1 MNTTTHSEIIRIV
14 DNEPLTLACSA
25 LADFLWQDFIRDARP
40 IVTYLIDHYNIKQLS
55 RFGKEIFERLYSA
68 DNVQWLVTED
78 AYEDY
83 FRKVCDGD
91 SAALP
96 EGYKPENGIWY
107 SIMSDMSQA
116 AAWPE
121 LIRRSVGDQF
131 NAGNNAVN
139 IINELSKVIEQAIES
154 GQFDV
159 QLLTSADQK
168 LQELREQYQKAVENG
183 DKQQAEKIRAEGKR
197 LGQAINEAIQ
207 EAKNKIQ
214 SQSHKIV
221 DKALEEN
228 DEVNEAIS
236 NLHGDS
242 SGAGKH
248 AANLE
253 AKKKLAEKLRK
264 NKELKKLTQ
273 KLGALRKIWHE
284 RKKARK
290 TRDTYESITGARFGD
305 NVTKAFPAEV
315 ALAASPEGSALFAL
329 KYSQKTLLTKDYT
342 STRRDIGK
350 GPIVMYVDVSGS
362 MHGETEVWSKAIAF
376 VIAEEALKQNREI
389 QIHLFDTQINGS
401 VKLQKDRK
409 DNAQLID
416 FVCTWTL
423 GGGTSFNAV
432 LAHALDK
439 AKISDRADVLM
450 ITDGHSD
457 VHDNFI
463 RRLNSFKQTNGVQ
476 WSTVCINTDIPDVC
490 RTFSDELYSV
500 NLYNPDV
507 TVDAI
512 QRCLR

>member
-68 DNVQWLVTED
+68 DNVSWLVTEN

-91 SAALP
+91 TAAIP

-107 SIMSDMSQA
+107 SIMSDLSQA

-121 LIRRSVGDQF
+121 LVRRSMGDQF

-168 LQELREQYQKAVENG
+168 LQELREQYQEAIDKG
-183 DKQQAEKIRAEGKR
+183 DKEKAEQIRTEGKK
-197 LGQAINEAIQ
+197 LGEAINEAIQ
-207 EAKNKIQ
+207 EAKDKIQ
-214 SQSHKIV
+214 SQSHKII
-221 DKALEEN
+221 DKAVEKN
-228 DEVNEAIS
+228 DDINEAIS
-236 NLHGDS
+236 GFHG
-242 SGAGKH
+242 GTAGTGKH
-248 AANLE
+248 GADLE
-253 AKKKLAEKLRK
+253 AKKALAKKLRN
-264 NKELKKLTQ
+264 NKELAKLTQ
-273 KLGALRKIWHE
+273 KLGALRRIWHE
-284 RKKARK
+284 RKKARRTK
-290 TRDTYESITGARFGD
+290 DTYESITGARFGND
-305 NVTKAFPAEV
+305 VTKAFPVEV

-329 KYSQKTLLTKDYT
+329 KYSQKTLFIKDYT
-342 STRRDIGK
+342 STRKDIGK

-362 MHGETEVWSKAIAF
+362 MHGDTEVWSKAIAF

-389 QIHLFDTQINGS
+389 QIYLFDTQINGS

-409 DNAQLID
+409 DNKELID

-432 LAHALDK
+432 LGHALDK
-439 AKISDRADVLM
+439 AKISERADVLM
-450 ITDGHSD
+450 ITDGHSE

-463 RRLNSFKQTNGVQ
+463 RRLNSFKQASGVQ
-476 WSTVCINTDIPDVC
+476 WSTVCINTDIPSVC
-490 RTFSDELYSV
+490 RAFSDELYSV

-507 TVDAI
+507 AVDAI
-512 QRCLR
+512 QKCLR

>member
-183 DKQQAEKIRAEGKR
+183 DKEQAEKIRAEGKR
-197 LGQAINEAIQ
+197 LGQAINSTVLIPPP
-207 EAKNKIQ
+207 K
-214 SQSHKIV
+214 
-221 DKALEEN
+221 
-228 DEVNEAIS
+228 
-236 NLHGDS
+236 
-242 SGAGKH
+242 
-248 AANLE
+248 
-253 AKKKLAEKLRK
+253 
-264 NKELKKLTQ
+264 
-273 KLGALRKIWHE
+273 
-284 RKKARK
+284 
-290 TRDTYESITGARFGD
+290 SIRI
-305 NVTKAFPAEV
+305 
-315 ALAASPEGSALFAL
+315 
-329 KYSQKTLLTKDYT
+329 
-342 STRRDIGK
+342 STR
-350 GPIVMYVDVSGS
+350 
-362 MHGETEVWSKAIAF
+362 
-376 VIAEEALKQNREI
+376 
-389 QIHLFDTQINGS
+389 
-401 VKLQKDRK
+401 
-409 DNAQLID
+409 
-416 FVCTWTL
+416 
-423 GGGTSFNAV
+423 
-432 LAHALDK
+432 
-439 AKISDRADVLM
+439 
-450 ITDGHSD
+450 
-457 VHDNFI
+457 
-463 RRLNSFKQTNGVQ
+463 
-476 WSTVCINTDIPDVC
+476 
-490 RTFSDELYSV
+490 
-500 NLYNPDV
+500 
-507 TVDAI
+507 
-512 QRCLR
+512 

>member
-40 IVTYLIDHYNIKQLS
+40 IVTYLIDHYNIRQLS

-183 DKQQAEKIRAEGKR
+183 DKEQAEKIRAEGKE

-248 AANLE
+248 AADLE
-253 AKKKLAEKLRK
+253 AKKNLAEKLRK

-305 NVTKAFPAEV
+305 DVTKAFPAEV

-342 STRRDIGK
+342 STRRDVGK

-401 VKLQKDRK
+401 VELQKDRK

-439 AKISDRADVLM
+439 AKISERADVLM

>member
-248 AANLE
+248 AADLE

-305 NVTKAFPAEV
+305 DVTKAFPAEV

>member
-248 AANLE
+248 AADLE

>member
-248 AANLE
+248 AADLE

-290 TRDTYESITGARFGD
+290 ARDTYESITGARFGD
-305 NVTKAFPAEV
+305 DVTKAFPAEV

-342 STRRDIGK
+342 STRRNIGK

-439 AKISDRADVLM
+439 AKISERADVLM

>member
-221 DKALEEN
+221 DRALEEN

-248 AANLE
+248 AADLE

-305 NVTKAFPAEV
+305 DVTKAFPAEV

-439 AKISDRADVLM
+439 AKISERADVLM

-500 NLYNPDV
+500 NLYNPDL

>member
-121 LIRRSVGDQF
+121 LIRRSVGNQF

-248 AANLE
+248 AADLE

-305 NVTKAFPAEV
+305 DVTKAFPAEV

-416 FVCTWTL
+416 FVCMWTL

-432 LAHALDK
+432 IAHALDK
-439 AKISDRADVLM
+439 AKISERADVLM

>member
-248 AANLE
+248 AADLE

-305 NVTKAFPAEV
+305 DVTKAFPAEV

-439 AKISDRADVLM
+439 AKISERADVLM

>member
-248 AANLE
+248 AADLE

-305 NVTKAFPAEV
+305 DVTKAFPAEV

-439 AKISDRADVLM
+439 AKISERADVLM

-463 RRLNSFKQTNGVQ
+463 RRLNSFKQINGVQ

>member
-68 DNVQWLVTED
+68 DNVSWLVTED

-83 FRKVCDGD
+83 FRKMCDGD
-91 SAALP
+91 TTAIP

-107 SIMSDMSQA
+107 SIMSDLSQA

-121 LIRRSVGDQF
+121 LVRRSMGDQF

-168 LQELREQYQKAVENG
+168 LQELREQYQEAIDKG
-183 DKQQAEKIRAEGKR
+183 DKEKAQQIRAEGKK
-197 LGQAINEAIQ
+197 LGDAINEAIQ
-207 EAKNKIQ
+207 EAKDKIQ
-214 SQSHKIV
+214 SQSHKII
-221 DKALEEN
+221 DKAVEKN
-228 DEVNEAIS
+228 DDINEAIS
-236 NLHGDS
+236 SFHGDTA
-242 SGAGKH
+242 GTGKH
-248 AANLE
+248 GADLE
-253 AKKKLAEKLRK
+253 AKKALAEKLRK
-264 NKELKKLTQ
+264 NKELAKLTQ
-273 KLGALRKIWHE
+273 KLGALRRIWHE
-284 RKKARK
+284 RKKARRTK
-290 TRDTYESITGARFGD
+290 DTYESITGARFGD
-305 NVTKAFPAEV
+305 DVTKAFPVEV

-342 STRRDIGK
+342 STRKDIGK

-362 MHGETEVWSKAIAF
+362 MHGDTEVWSKAIAF

-409 DNAQLID
+409 DNKELID

-432 LAHALDK
+432 LGHALDK
-439 AKISDRADVLM
+439 AKISERADVLM
-450 ITDGHSD
+450 ITDGHSE

-463 RRLNSFKQTNGVQ
+463 RRLNSFKQASGVQ
-476 WSTVCINTDIPDVC
+476 WSTVCINTDIPSVC
-490 RTFSDELYSV
+490 RAFSDELYSV

-507 TVDAI
+507 AVDAI
-512 QRCLR
+512 QKCLR